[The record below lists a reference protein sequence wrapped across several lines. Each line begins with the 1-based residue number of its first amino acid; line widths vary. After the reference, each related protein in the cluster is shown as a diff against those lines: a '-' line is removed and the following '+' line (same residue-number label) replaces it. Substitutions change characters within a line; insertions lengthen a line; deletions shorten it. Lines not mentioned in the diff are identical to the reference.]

1 MNGSFGMTDAY
12 NRRPVLRRARQY
24 ASTGFHPPENARS
37 GRRRRELCG
46 PMKAPPERVQKL
58 IAAAG
63 HGSRRS
69 VEDWIR
75 AGRLTVNGRVAQ
87 LGDRATAEDDVRL
100 DGRALRLHGAQA
112 ADTEVLLYHK
122 PVGEVTTRR
131 DPEGRPTV
139 FDGLPAP
146 KAGRWIV
153 VGRLDTNT
161 AGLLLFTTDG
171 ELAHRLMHP
180 SSEIEREY
188 LVRVRGKPTPEAIAR
203 LTRGIALDDG
213 PARFDRIVETEGA
226 GSHTW
231 YRVVLRE
238 GRNREVRRMWE
249 AVGYEVS
256 RLSRIRFGAVEL
268 PRGLRAGRW
277 LRADAA
283 LVEKLR
289 GA

>member
-1 MNGSFGMTDAY
+1 MT
-12 NRRPVLRRARQY
+12 P
-24 ASTGFHPPENARS
+24 SS
-37 GRRRRELCG
+37 
-46 PMKAPPERVQKL
+46 ERVQKL
-58 IAAAG
+58 VATAG
-63 HGSRRS
+63 HGSRRA
-69 VEDWIR
+69 VEEWIR
-75 AGRLTVNGRVAQ
+75 AGRLTINGRVAQ
-87 LGDRATAEDDVRL
+87 LGDRATPEDDVQL
-100 DGRALRLHGAQA
+100 DGRPLRLGRAQP
-112 ADTEVLLYHK
+112 ADAEVLLYHK
-122 PVGEVTTRR
+122 PAGEVTTRR
-131 DPEGRPTV
+131 DPQGRPTV
-139 FDGLPAP
+139 FEGLPAP
-146 KAGRWIV
+146 KSGRWIV

-161 AGLLLFTTDG
+161 SGLLLFTTDG

-188 LVRVRGKPTPEAIAR
+188 LVRVRGKPTPDTIAR
-203 LTRGIALDDG
+203 LGSGVTLDDG
-213 PARFDRIVETEGA
+213 PARFDRIVETEGT

-256 RLSRIRFGAVEL
+256 RLSRIRFGVVEL